1 MAEIKHTPVMLAEGI
16 EALSPKDGEIYVD
29 GTFGGGGYAKAI
41 LEAADCKVYAI
52 DRDPEAIS
60 RGRVLEKEFEGRLKL
75 LPGCFSE
82 MDVLLEGQGEDK
94 VDGIALDIGVS
105 SHQLEDP
112 ERGFSF
118 IKEGPLDMRMSRQG
132 ISAADVVNTFEEKA
146 LADIFYRYGEEHA
159 SRRIARAIIRDRAE
173 KPIET
178 TTDLAKIIVSAIGAK
193 KARGASHIHP
203 ATKVFQAL
211 RIYVNR
217 ELEELRLGLQAAVS
231 LLRDGGRLCV
241 VSFHSLEDRLVK
253 KFFNEN
259 SGNIP
264 QGSRHSPP
272 DATPGK
278 WRGPTLI
285 LKRRKVLKPGKEEIA
300 TNPRARSA
308 RLRTAIRTAEKSI
321 PATVSPERL

>member
-1 MAEIKHTPVMLAEGI
+1 MAELKHTPVMLAEMI

-29 GTFGGGGYAKAI
+29 GTFGGGGYTKAI

-52 DRDPEAIS
+52 DRDPEAI
-60 RGRVLEKEFEGRLKL
+60 RCGRDLEKEFAGRLKL

-82 MDVLLEGQGEDK
+82 MNVLLEDQGEDK

-105 SHQLEDP
+105 SHQLENP

-118 IKEGPLDMRMSRQG
+118 LREGPLDMRMSSKG
-132 ISAADVVNTFEEKA
+132 MSAADVVNTYEEKA
-146 LADIFYRYGEEHA
+146 LADIFYHYGEEHA
-159 SRRIARAIIRDRAE
+159 SRRIARAITRARAE

-178 TTDLAKIIVSAIGAK
+178 TTELAKIIVDAVGAK
-193 KARGASHIHP
+193 KTRGASRIHP

-211 RIYVNR
+211 RIFVNQ
-217 ELEELRLGLQAAVS
+217 ELEELLAGLQAAVS
-231 LLRDGGRLCV
+231 LLREGGRLCV

-253 KFFNEN
+253 QFFNEN

-285 LKRRKVLKPGKEEIA
+285 LKRRKALKPGKEEIA
-300 TNPRARSA
+300 QNPRARSA
-308 RLRTAIRTAEKSI
+308 RMRTAIRTAEKSV
-321 PATVSPERL
+321 PATAPSERF